1 MTAPNPP
8 IHHLAPFRDSVRG
21 SRRGPLRRGTWSVVL
36 TLASLWLVPHSTAVA
51 HDPPDIFFEYDLT
64 AERLQSKVM
73 IKDDLYRHWIRDH
86 RASQFL
92 DMSDA
97 EFDRAKKVI
106 RDFFDEYG
114 PVEIDRVHVTPIVVS
129 ADFQESF
136 AANDRIDYIEII
148 LEYGTKGLPRQ
159 VQISWNRFDTA
170 NPSWPL
176 PLVSASFEY
185 DTTNKF
191 YNFYPGE
198 PGGVWHTPQLPRRN
212 IERSTVPPPPSR
224 WRIPIPTLS
233 VLALVALASVFYF
246 ARNVGRTWAWGSI
259 AAGLIA
265 AVACAPYGVREIA
278 PWWHASAPPP
288 SVDEAREIFEA
299 LHRNVYRAFD
309 YDTEDEI
316 YDALARSVDDRLLD
330 SVYNEV
336 YQSLVVQE
344 EGGAM
349 SKVRG
354 VEIVDADV
362 QLKDPS
368 EGGDEP
374 VTFSVECRWRVTG
387 TVVHWGHSHWRTN
400 EYQARYTLRRDADR
414 WRIVDVDLESQK
426 RIEGGDGAPS
436 NPDTAPAA
444 KDTAPAAKD
453 TAPAAKDT
461 APPKKDTDEPL

>member
-1 MTAPNPP
+1 M
-8 IHHLAPFRDSVRG
+8 
-21 SRRGPLRRGTWSVVL
+21 
-36 TLASLWLVPHSTAVA
+36 
-51 HDPPDIFFEYDLT
+51 
-64 AERLQSKVM
+64 RL
-73 IKDDLYRHWIRDH
+73 
-86 RASQFL
+86 
-92 DMSDA
+92 
-97 EFDRAKKVI
+97 
-106 RDFFDEYG
+106 
-114 PVEIDRVHVTPIVVS
+114 
-129 ADFQESF
+129 
-136 AANDRIDYIEII
+136 
-148 LEYGTKGLPRQ
+148 
-159 VQISWNRFDTA
+159 
-170 NPSWPL
+170 
-176 PLVSASFEY
+176 
-185 DTTNKF
+185 
-191 YNFYPGE
+191 
-198 PGGVWHTPQLPRRN
+198 
-212 IERSTVPPPPSR
+212 
-224 WRIPIPTLS
+224 
-233 VLALVALASVFYF
+233 LALVAFVLGGLLPGDLARDLHPQDGPDADVRITIGRSDVKITITVNLLFADLVVGVLRENRDRLDPVEHETLHEALFEHFKSKHEVSIDGKIVEPVDDGFGVEPPDQRLLPLFPLFGMRAMTKVRLQLAYAAAASFEDLTVRWASFPPDLAVDPDEGQAPPVSVAASTLAEGKEDRVTFRVDEPVYAWNRSSAGRAEF
-246 ARNVGRTWAWGSI
+246 AGVPAPAARPTMRVPVVTVLVVAAWGVITLLTLLVAGGHAGRRVLLRGGIVAVIVGAACYPLRSI
-259 AAGLIA
+259 DV
-265 AVACAPYGVREIA
+265 AVPFTREVL
-278 PWWHASAPPP
+278 P
-288 SVDEAREIFEA
+288 DEAQERAIFEA
-299 LHRNVYRAFD
+299 LHTNVYRAFD
-309 YDTEDEI
+309 FGTEDEI

-444 KDTAPAAKD
+444 KDTAQAAKD
-453 TAPAAKDT
+453 TAPPKKDT